1 MLPPGACHGSRVLSP
16 EVEAALDTQFDRW
29 SRERDFSG
37 TVLMTH
43 ARSTVFERCYGPAD
57 RAAGIPITP
66 ATRFALASMTK
77 LFTAV
82 AVADCASAGLL
93 RFEDEVVDL
102 LPAER
107 RPATL
112 RPDVTV
118 HHLLT
123 HTSGIA
129 DYAEEDEASPGYV
142 EDYGALWDE
151 RPSYGML
158 RPLDFLP
165 LFADRPPYRA
175 PAEQWQYSNA
185 GYVLLGIVIEEVTGR
200 PYTDVVQERVFDRA
214 EMDASGF
221 FRLDEAHPNVAIGY
235 LPRSS
240 PDAPWR
246 SNIYRVPVIGGADGG
261 AFSTT
266 GDLDTFLHR
275 IADGTL
281 LGPMQDVVL
290 AHQADAGEGFHS
302 GYGFL
307 HHPDGRYGH
316 GGGDPGVE
324 VLLQRFPDDNVNIV
338 VLCNMEGL
346 AGEVR
351 NAMVDALRASDH
363 PSS

>member
-1 MLPPGACHGSRVLSP
+1 MLSP
-16 EVEAALDTQFDRW
+16 DAKTSLDARFDLW
-29 SRERDFSG
+29 SRERDLSG
-37 TVLMTH
+37 SVLVTH
-43 ARSTVFERCYGPAD
+43 AGSVEFERSYGLAD
-57 RAAGIPITP
+57 RASGAPNTP
-66 ATRFALASMTK
+66 ATRFGLASMTK

-82 AVADCASAGLL
+82 AVSDCVLSERL
-93 RFEDEVVDL
+93 RFDDAVVDV
-102 LPAER
+102 LPVHR

-142 EDYGALWDE
+142 ADYGALWDE
-151 RPSYGML
+151 RPNYRML

-165 LFADRPPYRA
+165 LFGDRPPYR
-175 PAEQWQYSNA
+175 PPGERWQYSNA
-185 GYVLLGIVIEEVTGR
+185 GFVLLGLVIEEASGR
-200 PYTDVVQERVFDRA
+200 PYTDFVQERIFDRA
-214 EMDASGF
+214 GMRSSGF
-221 FRLDEAHPNVAIGY
+221 FRLDEARPDVAIGY
-235 LPRSS
+235 LPQPS
-240 PDAPWR
+240 PDAIWT

-266 GDLDTFLHR
+266 ADLDRFLHR

-281 LGPMQDVVL
+281 LGPLQDIVL
-290 AHQADAGEGFHS
+290 ARHADAGNGFQS

-307 HHPDGRYGH
+307 HYPDGRYGH
-316 GGGDPGVE
+316 GGGDPGVD
-324 VLLQRFPDDNVNIV
+324 VLLHRFPEDDVNVV

-351 NAMVDALRASDH
+351 DAIVEAWRRSDP
-363 PSS
+363 PSR